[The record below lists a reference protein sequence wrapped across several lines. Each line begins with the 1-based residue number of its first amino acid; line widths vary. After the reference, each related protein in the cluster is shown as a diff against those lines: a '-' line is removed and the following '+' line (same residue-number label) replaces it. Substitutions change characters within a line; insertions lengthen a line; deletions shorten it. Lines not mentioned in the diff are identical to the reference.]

1 MCGICGMVVTPGLRG
16 APPDLELLRRMTA
29 RLRHRGPDGNGFY
42 RDRHAALGH
51 ARLAVIDAE
60 GGAQPLGNEDG
71 SLWVTFNGEIF
82 NYVELGEQLRD
93 LGHTFRT
100 ASDTE
105 VIVHA
110 WEQWGPACFTRFNG
124 QWALALWDR
133 RARRLVLSRDRL
145 GVRPLYYTWAGGRLL
160 FASEVK
166 ALFAD
171 PSVERALDPT
181 GLDQTFTY
189 WSTVAPTTVFRGV
202 SQLPP
207 GHLAV
212 LDEGGFRTQR
222 YWEIEFPEAGREP
235 VQDVAENA
243 AALRERLVEAA
254 RLRFVRSDVPV
265 GAYLSGGVD
274 SAVTASVIS
283 RYTQAPLHTF
293 SLRFADAEFDEG
305 GFQRR
310 MVQALGTQHQEVV
323 VRAADV
329 AAVFPEVIAHTE
341 TPVLRAA
348 PAPLFL
354 LSRLVRDSGY
364 KVVVTG
370 EGADEVLAGYD
381 LFREARVR
389 RFWARDPGSALRGR
403 AAELL
408 YPWMARSPGKAPA
421 FARSFFGRNLDPAD
435 PALSHRPR
443 WDSTAVIKSL
453 LTPDLQAELADRP
466 DGDDVIA
473 AMPAA
478 SKDWDPLSRDQWLEM
493 TTLLAG
499 YILSS
504 QGDRM
509 LMAHS
514 VEGRFPF
521 LDAGVVELA
530 NRLPARHKLLGLEE
544 KYLLKRAFAD
554 VVPAEIRHR
563 PKQPYRAPD
572 AGSFFA
578 GSGAGAAPEWLREVT
593 SSRAV
598 ASAGVFQPALVA
610 GLLAKGER
618 TRGER
623 MSNTDNMRLVAV
635 LSTQL
640 VHELFIVGDG
650 VPGGAATQGSPDVAV
665 DLLDQSGAT
674 LRLPPPSEDQGD

>member
-1 MCGICGMVVTPGLRG
+1 MCGICGIVAVPGRG
-16 APPDLELLRRMTA
+16 GSVDLDLLRRMTA
-29 RLRHRGPDGNGFY
+29 RLGHRGPDGNGYF
-42 RDRHAALGH
+42 RDRHAGLGH
-51 ARLAVIDAE
+51 TRLAIIDVA
-60 GGAQPLGNEDG
+60 GGAQPLCSEDG
-71 SLWVTFNGEIF
+71 TVWVTFNGEIF
-82 NYVELGEQLRD
+82 NYVELREQLAG

-105 VIVHA
+105 VIA
-110 WEQWGPACFTRFNG
+110 AAFQEWGLECFARFNG

-145 GVRPLYYTWAGGRLL
+145 GVRPLFYTWAGDRLL

-171 PSVERALDPT
+171 PAVPRALDPV

-189 WSTVAPTTVFRGV
+189 WSAVAPATVFRGV
-202 SQLPP
+202 RQLPP

-212 LDEGGFRTQR
+212 MDADGFRTEP
-222 YWEIEFPEAGREP
+222 YWSIDFPDAGQEP
-235 VQDVAENA
+235 CQDADQNA
-243 AALRERLVEAA
+243 AALRERVVEAV
-254 RLRFVRSDVPV
+254 RLRFLRSDVPV
-265 GAYLSGGVD
+265 GAYLSGGLD
-274 SAVTASVIS
+274 SAVTAAVIA
-283 RYTQAPLHTF
+283 RYTQAPLQTF

-305 GFQRR
+305 GFQQR
-310 MVQALGTQHQEVV
+310 MTAELGTRHQEVV
-323 VRAADV
+323 VGASEV
-329 AAVFPEVIAHTE
+329 AEVFPEVVAHAE

-348 PAPLFL
+348 PAPMFL
-354 LSRLVRDSGY
+354 LSRLVRDHGF

-389 RFWARDPGSALRGR
+389 RFWARDPGSPLRGR
-403 AAELL
+403 ATELL
-408 YPWMARSPGKAPA
+408 YPWMARSPGSAPA

-443 WDSTAVIKSL
+443 WDSTAVIKGL
-453 LTPDLQAELADRP
+453 LSGPMREEIAQAAGRGEAPDVAD
-466 DGDDVIA
+466 A
-473 AMPAA
+473 LPAG

-499 YILSS
+499 YLLAA

-509 LMAHS
+509 LMANS

-530 NRLPARHKLLGLEE
+530 SQLPARHKLLGLEE

-554 VVPAEIRHR
+554 LVPAEILRR

-572 AGSFFA
+572 AGSFF
-578 GSGAGAAPEWLREVT
+578 GSGPGGSGVPEWLREVT
-593 SSRAV
+593 SARAV
-598 ASAGVFQPALVA
+598 AEAGVFEPALVT
-610 GLLAKGER
+610 GLLAKCER
-618 TRGER
+618 ARGIR
-623 MSNTDNMRLVAV
+623 MSNTDNMRTLAV

-640 VHELFIVGDG
+640 VHAQFIAGDG
-650 VPGGAATQGSPDVAV
+650 AGIGGAGELPPPDVAV
-665 DLLDQSGAT
+665 DLHTG
-674 LRLPPPSEDQGD
+674 